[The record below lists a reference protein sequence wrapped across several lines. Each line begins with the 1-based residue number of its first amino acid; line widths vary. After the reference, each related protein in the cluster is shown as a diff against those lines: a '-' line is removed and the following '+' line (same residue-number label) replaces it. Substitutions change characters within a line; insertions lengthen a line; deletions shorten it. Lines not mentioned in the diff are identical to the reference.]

1 MFRGNNLHKRE
12 QVVNFFEHQEQAKR
26 KTVLMVMLFCLATF
40 ITVSMI
46 HYVLSKLLV
55 GVFSYPPG
63 IVWGFD
69 ILAVVVALCMVL
81 HKLHQLKEPA
91 SAFAKHMGAYEV
103 QDDGAFYH
111 KRLKNIVEEMAIA
124 SSTPCPRIFII
135 PFDMS
140 INAFA
145 AGYNPSQAS
154 IFVTE
159 GTLKNLNR
167 QELQGVIAHEF
178 SHILNGDMR
187 SNVIMVAVLEG
198 LEGVFNFAW
207 ESITHDHHDD
217 HLGKTFAR
225 GFFSNRASSLAL
237 VAFIVM
243 AIGSVGMF
251 FSRLIKASISREREY
266 LADASAVQF
275 TRQTEGIEGALKK
288 IALLENEGLVGSSSV
303 APEVSHMMFSRIFKS
318 GWFSADTHP
327 PLRKR
332 LQRLNPSYNNDEL
345 ARFDRKL
352 SRIPNP
358 EGTRFNGFREDLA
371 LGFASQND
379 HPNFRDVEQ
388 SSLQDLGPI
397 PYFTQNSQAG
407 GLFGTQLENIALKV
421 GAPTDGNIELASYM
435 RTMIPEKL
443 SKTLPPEQTV
453 CLLYALML
461 DQNSTIYHRQLSLL
475 KGSLTS
481 ADSQTLEL
489 YSYQI
494 KDLPHFVKTSLLWL
508 HLPSLRTL
516 TPTQIS
522 TFAKVIEQIN
532 AEDNDITL
540 FENALRLSVQS
551 FLRDLINPH
560 RRKLGNWNIN
570 DASPHI
576 EKLLWFMAQQN
587 GPNKI
592 YAFHAGWKAVF
603 GRSRL
608 DTPQY
613 HVVPSSLDGILTKLT
628 TLNAHAKEQLIR
640 GLEVVIAHDHQLT
653 ASEVAFL
660 RACCFTLN
668 CPLPPLHIDVRS

>member
-1 MFRGNNLHKRE
+1 M
-12 QVVNFFEHQEQAKR
+12 NFFEHQEQAKR
-26 KTVLMVMLFCLATF
+26 KTVLMVVLFALATF
-40 ITVSMI
+40 ITVSII
-46 HYVLSKLLV
+46 HYVLTKLLV
-55 GVFSYPPG
+55 GVFSYHPG

-69 ILAVVVALCMVL
+69 VLAVSVALGMVV

-91 SAFAKHMGAYEV
+91 TAFAKHMGAYEV

-358 EGTRFNGFREDLA
+358 EGTRFNGFREDLV
-371 LGFASQND
+371 LGFASATDQTD
-379 HPNFRDVEQ
+379 FRQVPQPSQDA
-388 SSLQDLGPI
+388 SSI
-397 PYFTQNSQAG
+397 PYTRLNPMGHHPDVKTILPEHIVFR
-407 GLFGTQLENIALKV
+407 V
-421 GAPTDGNIELASYM
+421 GAPTDGNIQLASYI
-435 RTMIPEKL
+435 RTMIPEQL
-443 SKTLPPEQTV
+443 SKRLTPQKTL
-453 CLLYALML
+453 CLLYALMM
-461 DQNSTIYHRQLSLL
+461 DQNEKTYARQTLLL
-475 KGSLTS
+475 KESIALE
-481 ADSQTLEL
+481 DSQSLGL
-489 YSYQI
+489 FYHQI

-508 HLPSLRTL
+508 HLPSLRDL
-516 TPTQIS
+516 SKKDVSVFSDNID
-522 TFAKVIEQIN
+522 KLN
-532 AEDNDITL
+532 KEDNDVTL

-551 FLRDLINPH
+551 FLRDTINPH
-560 RRKLGNWNIN
+560 RRKLGNWSV
-570 DASPHI
+570 DEASPHI

-587 GPNKI
+587 NENKV

-608 DTPQY
+608 DTPSYQ
-613 HVVPSSLDGILTKLT
+613 VVPSALDDLLTKLT
-628 TLNAHAKEQLIR
+628 SLNAHAKEKLIA
-640 GLEVVIAHDHQLT
+640 GLEAVITHDHQLT

-660 RACCFTLN
+660 RACCFALN
-668 CPLPPLHIDVRS
+668 CPLPPLHIDVGS